1 MNLVKRTG
9 IVLLVLVFF
18 FSAWMAYHLLEQPKT
33 QEISSV
39 SPTDSIVPSQD
50 TVETKPNEQELSV
63 AENEFLKDSTFLQHM
78 SDGEAGIRPQQA
90 V

>member
-50 TVETKPNEQELSV
+50 TVETNPNEQEKPASSI
-63 AENEFLKDSTFLQHM
+63 KKIH
-78 SDGEAGIRPQQA
+78 
-90 V
+90 